1 MQSESESARRAL
13 LSRLAALPLFAG
25 LDTSSL
31 IDLADAMQWLL
42 LPGGET
48 LMSQGEESDALYVL
62 LYGRL
67 AAMRR
72 GADGQL
78 RDLGAVAPGE
88 CVGEVGLITR
98 QARSATVVALRDSE
112 LLRLPRAAFERL
124 VAMHPAAMLNMA
136 RIALKRTGAQAGA
149 PATPHCFALLPAH
162 PGLDLAGFAADLA
175 RALGSD
181 PARAL
186 VNAEQARG
194 RDPGWFNARESRAEY
209 LIYVGNDDS
218 AWQIRCLRQCDCLLL
233 LCDGRRLPDP
243 RHDPPLPSFN
253 PHVPQHLLLLQPDE
267 PRPGSTGRW
276 RAQFP
281 NLQAH
286 YHVRGNHDLA
296 RAARRLAGRATGLV
310 LSGGGA
316 RGFAH
321 LGVVQA
327 LRDCG
332 HDVDYIGGASIGA
345 VLGAGVAADWPREQL
360 FETFRHSFVRSNPL
374 SDWTLPLV
382 ALRTGRVV
390 SQRLREAYGERD
402 IEDLPLPFFAVSS
415 NLTDGA
421 LLVHESGSLW
431 KALRA
436 SCAIPGVLPPVLDDG
451 RVLVDGGVID
461 NLPVAEM
468 RKRLGGDIIAV
479 DVGGNYRLHT
489 ELQETEL
496 PGVWQQW
503 PELRQ
508 QRRPSLAQILLR
520 AGMVNSAATVQRRRK
535 QTKLLL
541 KPELPGIDLLEWR
554 EFDRAVELGYR
565 YAMKRLRE
573 PAKNETAAA
582 E

>member
-1 MQSESESARRAL
+1 
-13 LSRLAALPLFAG
+13 
-25 LDTSSL
+25 
-31 IDLADAMQWLL
+31 
-42 LPGGET
+42 
-48 LMSQGEESDALYVL
+48 
-62 LYGRL
+62 
-67 AAMRR
+67 
-72 GADGQL
+72 
-78 RDLGAVAPGE
+78 
-88 CVGEVGLITR
+88 
-98 QARSATVVALRDSE
+98 
-112 LLRLPRAAFERL
+112 
-124 VAMHPAAMLNMA
+124 
-136 RIALKRTGAQAGA
+136 
-149 PATPHCFALLPAH
+149 
-162 PGLDLAGFAADLA
+162 
-175 RALGSD
+175 
-181 PARAL
+181 
-186 VNAEQARG
+186 
-194 RDPGWFNARESRAEY
+194 
-209 LIYVGNDDS
+209 
-218 AWQIRCLRQCDCLLL
+218 
-233 LCDGRRLPDP
+233 
-243 RHDPPLPSFN
+243 
-253 PHVPQHLLLLQPDE
+253 
-267 PRPGSTGRW
+267 
-276 RAQFP
+276 
-281 NLQAH
+281 
-286 YHVRGNHDLA
+286 
-296 RAARRLAGRATGLV
+296 
-310 LSGGGA
+310 
-316 RGFAH
+316 
-321 LGVVQA
+321 
-327 LRDCG
+327 
-332 HDVDYIGGASIGA
+332 
-345 VLGAGVAADWPREQL
+345 L

-382 ALRTGRVV
+382 ALRSGRVV

-436 SCAIPGVLPPVLDDG
+436 SCAIPGVLPPVLDAG

-503 PELRQ
+503 PEVRQ

-573 PAKNETAAA
+573 PAKYETAAA